1 MTRPS
6 HPVHKPTFR
15 ALISDASR
23 YRKRYLAGLAAPW
36 LGTPI
41 RFVVLCTA
49 RTGSE
54 LLVSLLDT
62 HPQVKCD
69 SQILSEEVLFPR
81 RFIEGRAVRARYEGA
96 RAYGFKLHVNEITD
110 VQRLGDA
117 ERYLGSLLRRGDQI
131 YRLRRRNLLKQ
142 VLSFARASQSV
153 YHLTAGEAHPCPGA
167 LELDPVD
174 VLAGLT
180 VTERQERLADHVLAS
195 LPHTT
200 LVYEDDLADLP
211 SQQRTLDRMFEQL
224 GVSRFDVHPA
234 IVPTSPGRMRDAVSN
249 YDALAAVIGQTR
261 FAKFLE

>member
-1 MTRPS
+1 MS
-6 HPVHKPTFR
+6 HKPTFR
-15 ALISDASR
+15 ELISDASKCPR
-23 YRKRYLAGLAAPW
+23 RYLAGLAAPW

-54 LLVSLLDT
+54 LLVSLLDS

-69 SQILSEEVLFPR
+69 SQILADEVLFPR

-117 ERYLGSLLRRGDQI
+117 EKYLRSLLRRGDKI

-142 VLSFARASQSV
+142 VLSFARATQSI
-153 YHLTAGEAHPCPGA
+153 YHLTVGAAHPRAGP
-167 LELDPVD
+167 LELDPAD
-174 VLAGLT
+174 VLAGLI
-180 VTERQERLADHVLAS
+180 VTERLERLADHVLAG
-195 LPHTT
+195 LTHTT

-211 SQQRTLDRMFEQL
+211 SQQRTLDRMFEEM
-224 GVSRFDVHPA
+224 GVSRFEVHPA
-234 IVPTSPGRMRDAVSN
+234 IVPTSPARIRDAVSN
-249 YDALAAVIGQTR
+249 YDAVAAVIGQTR